1 MRRPRSRELTRLPLP
16 LPSFDRHRTQHRAW
30 QLVASLLAWV
40 ALLAGGPAPSVAAL
54 GAPSAP
60 ASDPLRLK
68 RSQAFLGIHFD
79 FHAGRDCTEIGRNTT
94 PAMIENILE
103 QVRPDYLQIDCKGHP
118 GLSSYPTKVGNRA
131 PGFVGDP
138 LRLWRQI
145 TAAHGVSLYMH
156 YSGVWD
162 SEAVRAHPEW
172 AAVRADGKPDSNATS
187 VFGPYVDQL
196 LIPQLRELAGDYG
209 VDGMW
214 VDGECW
220 ATIPDFGEVAV
231 RAFRERTGVSTVPRQ
246 ASDAYW
252 VEWMDFQREAFR
264 KYLRH
269 YVDELGRSHPDFE
282 IASNWAFSDHMPEPV
297 TAKVAFLSGDFSPQN
312 SLNSARFSARC
323 LENQGKPWDLMSWS
337 FSAPQGHP
345 VRPLKSIPQLAQ
357 EAAIVLAQGGGY
369 QAYFRQKRDGSI
381 YDWQMRLM
389 AEVAKFCRA
398 RQAVCHRSEAVPQ
411 VALLYSRAAHYR
423 SSPRLFA
430 PWGSAG
436 VQALRGVL
444 QALIE
449 AQNSVEIVSEHHLTG
464 RMSRWP
470 LIVIPEW
477 DYLESGFRDELAAYA
492 RAGGS
497 LLLVGPAAAALFA
510 QETGMPPSLPA
521 AAAPAAASPQV
532 AVPVDE
538 REGETAVAARYL
550 EHDGWL
556 AGLHTLRQKI
566 TTASATRSLG
576 RLHVQDDP
584 SSPSE
589 TAATLMPLGEG
600 KLGVLWFNFGERYL
614 NGRTA
619 VARDFLQAVV
629 RELYPDPL
637 VEVTG
642 SHHVDVSLRRNHGR
656 LVLNLVNTAGPHEQE
671 KQYVFDDIPP
681 VGPLT
686 IHLRLA
692 KAPQSITRQ
701 PSGEAL
707 PFRYHDGR
715 ASVRLPRLEVHEALV
730 VEE

>member
-1 MRRPRSRELTRLPLP
+1 
-16 LPSFDRHRTQHRAW
+16 
-30 QLVASLLAWV
+30 
-40 ALLAGGPAPSVAAL
+40 
-54 GAPSAP
+54 
-60 ASDPLRLK
+60 
-68 RSQAFLGIHFD
+68 
-79 FHAGRDCTEIGRNTT
+79 
-94 PAMIENILE
+94 
-103 QVRPDYLQIDCKGHP
+103 
-118 GLSSYPTKVGNRA
+118 
-131 PGFVGDP
+131 
-138 LRLWRQI
+138 
-145 TAAHGVSLYMH
+145 
-156 YSGVWD
+156 
-162 SEAVRAHPEW
+162 
-172 AAVRADGKPDSNATS
+172 
-187 VFGPYVDQL
+187 
-196 LIPQLRELAGDYG
+196 
-209 VDGMW
+209 
-214 VDGECW
+214 
-220 ATIPDFGEVAV
+220 
-231 RAFRERTGVSTVPRQ
+231 
-246 ASDAYW
+246 
-252 VEWMDFQREAFR
+252 MDFQREAFR